1 MKSPVAAYSVRLEAW
16 FRRDGPEWLV
26 WCPAIDVMTQAR
38 TKKQALE
45 SLREA
50 VELWFESCI
59 ERGVLDAALRE
70 VGFTK
75 VPPDEEIAEWVNFV
89 GVVRQPSSQPAAR
102 KGISFFLGRRKGSD
116 YIEGIIP
123 AYIAAQQLGD
133 AARARG

>member
-1 MKSPVAAYSVRLEAW
+1 MKYPVVAYSVRLEAW

-26 WCPAIDVMTQAR
+26 WCPAIDVMSQAR
-38 TKKQALE
+38 TKKRALE
-45 SLREA
+45 ALREA

-59 ERGVLDAALRE
+59 ERGVLDEALKE

-75 VPPDEEIAEWVNFV
+75 VPPDEETADWVNFV
-89 GVVRQPSSQPAAR
+89 NVVRQPVSQPAMP
-102 KGISFFLGRRKGSD
+102 KGISFSLGHRRGSD

>member
-1 MKSPVAAYSVRLEAW
+1 METPVISYGVKLEAW
-16 FRRDGPEWLV
+16 FRRDGREWLV

-45 SLREA
+45 SLSEA

-59 ERGVLDAALRE
+59 DRGVLDDALKE

-75 VPPDEEIAEWVNFV
+75 VPSDETPGELNVIN
-89 GVVRQPSSQPAAR
+89 VVRRRAPRPTATAR
-102 KGISFFLGRRKGSD
+102 MSFSLARHKGAD
-116 YIEGIIP
+116 YIEGTIP

-133 AARARG
+133 AARASA